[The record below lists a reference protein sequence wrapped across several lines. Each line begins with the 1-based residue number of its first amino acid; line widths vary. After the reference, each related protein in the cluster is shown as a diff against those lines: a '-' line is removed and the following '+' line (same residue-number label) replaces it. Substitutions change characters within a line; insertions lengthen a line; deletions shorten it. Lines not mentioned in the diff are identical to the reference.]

1 MRDNQRLK
9 GESHKRFKPST
20 SFASCDKESFSHDL
34 VVFGVPA
41 VLAYVS
47 PSLASLPAGVASVL
61 ALLMLNAV
69 ASSFTAAG
77 VPTVDGIP
85 TAGFLPLA
93 SATFSK
99 SLQTRIGIS
108 L

>member
-1 MRDNQRLK
+1 LEAFRL
-9 GESHKRFKPST
+9 
-20 SFASCDKESFSHDL
+20 L

-47 PSLASLPAGVASVL
+47 ASLASLPASTASVP
-61 ALLMLNAV
+61 ALLVLITV

-85 TAGFLPLA
+85 TIAGFFPLA
-93 SATFSK
+93 AATFWK
-99 SLQTRIGIS
+99 SLQTKKNRNIPLAEYI
-108 L
+108 